1 MANQVF
7 YYFYAPTWEYPPAGP
22 IKIGNVITSIKKPE
36 QPLYTAPLPLES
48 EVYLS
53 TKSHVEY
60 SKEKSREGKFSI
72 LTKFLSILGFGVGV
86 GADWDNSNENVF
98 KFERVETTQIIPKE
112 EYIQKC
118 IESAPVRRYLDNSR
132 YRKPIYI
139 ITGLKVVIGA
149 KAESHKSRS
158 LGGKLGVEVDGT
170 IWSGGT
176 VPVGGGPEI
185 ELKNKRKEGTSWE
198 GSSDFV
204 FAFRVRKVRVEKK
217 TGTVKYDDDKTDGA
231 MLGDEIKKVDVPE
244 LSFAEVNLEP
254 ESERFER
261 EELME
266 GDAVVACGIPIDEE
280 EEEESE

>member
-1 MANQVF
+1 M
-7 YYFYAPTWEYPPAGP
+7 
-22 IKIGNVITSIKKPE
+22 
-36 QPLYTAPLPLES
+36 
-48 EVYLS
+48 
-53 TKSHVEY
+53 
-60 SKEKSREGKFSI
+60 
-72 LTKFLSILGFGVGV
+72 
-86 GADWDNSNENVF
+86 
-98 KFERVETTQIIPKE
+98 
-112 EYIQKC
+112 
-118 IESAPVRRYLDNSR
+118 
-132 YRKPIYI
+132 
-139 ITGLKVVIGA
+139 
-149 KAESHKSRS
+149 
-158 LGGKLGVEVDGT
+158 
-170 IWSGGT
+170 
-176 VPVGGGPEI
+176 PVGGGPEI